1 MKDKSIMIVLKG
13 GMQIQENIKKT
24 RMSITSVTDS
34 SSVLQKW
41 LEKKDEIW
49 YNTNV
54 IFDRE
59 RD

>member
-41 LEKKDEIW
+41 LEKKRR
-49 YNTNV
+49 NMV
-54 IFDRE
+54 
-59 RD
+59 